1 MMYIKEKKKL
11 LNIEFLLP
19 YILTL
24 LFHVT
29 AAYSKQY
36 MLVAQD
42 EIFFFFFQPISVVQA
57 DRTCQ
62 GKWLEAG

>member
-1 MMYIKEKKKL
+1 MMYKKEKKL

-29 AAYSKQY
+29 VTYNKQY

-42 EIFFFFFQPISVVQA
+42 EIFFFPANICCSS
-57 DRTCQ
+57 
-62 GKWLEAG
+62 